1 MSYISNNDH
10 NEIRELINHIPPYEN
25 WYIQQIVG
33 YYVFD
38 KLRYDGFKIFDEW
51 YSHTANYPGED
62 QSYNE
67 YVECSYRVYQT
78 EEDLI
83 LYLANLNSSGGLSF
97 ELYISFNP
105 FKSII
110 SGNK

>member
-10 NEIRELINHIPPYEN
+10 NEISELINHIPPYEN

-38 KLRYDGFKIFDEW
+38 KLRYDGFNIFDEW
-51 YSHTANYPGED
+51 YSKSANYPGED

-67 YVECSYRVYQT
+67 YVECGYQVYQT
-78 EEDLI
+78 EEDSVLN
-83 LYLANLNSSGGLSF
+83 LANASSTGGLPIEAS
-97 ELYISFNP
+97 ISFNP
-105 FKSII
+105 IKSAD
-110 SGNK
+110 